1 LKRAVAAKLQGNGT
15 AIIRDRASGT
25 WQAFREPE
33 EGRAAEAEQAES
45 RLGLG
50 RFHLGTHGPWPAAAV
65 FVSEFRT
72 LPVYTEEAKVL
83 ESHPDIDSGSYT
95 F

>member
-1 LKRAVAAKLQGNGT
+1 VAAKFQGKGT
-15 AIIRDRASGT
+15 AIIRDRAPGT
-25 WQAFREPE
+25 GAFREPE